1 MKKII
6 NFILFLLIVSSL
18 SFAKDAKTH
27 VYEIDNNGTVK
38 TYKTSC
44 KTVKELLSDLKIKV
58 DDDDIVIP
66 DLDTELKSE
75 GKISIIKVDVKI
87 IEKEVEAPFK
97 TIKKKNKELTHK
109 QSKILIQGVNGK
121 NIVKCKEYYAG
132 DKLIKEEVIH
142 VETIVKPID
151 QVFEEGT
158 KDVFTNDRGDFTA
171 RKAIKM
177 VATAYEAGPRSTGKR
192 PGDKGYGITASG
204 ARAKRGTVAVDPRV
218 IPLGTKLYVKSLT
231 PGVPDY
237 GFAIAQ
243 DTGGAIKGN
252 KIDLFMDTVWEC
264 LQFGRRPVMVY
275 ILKW

>member
-6 NFILFLLIVSSL
+6 NFILFLLIVTSL

-66 DLDTELKSE
+66 DLYTELKSE
-75 GKISIIKVDVKI
+75 GKISIIKVDVKV
-87 IEKEVEAPFK
+87 IEKEIEEPFK

-109 QSKILIQGVNGK
+109 QSRILIQGVNGK
-121 NIVKCKEYYAG
+121 NKVKCKEYYAG

-275 ILKW
+275 ILQ

>member
-44 KTVKELLSDLKIKV
+44 KTVKELLSDLKIKF

-75 GKISIIKVDVKI
+75 GKISIIKVDVKV

-121 NIVKCKEYYAG
+121 NKVKCKEYYAG

-218 IPLGTKLYVKSLT
+218 IPLGTKLYIKSLT

-252 KIDLFMDTVWEC
+252 KIDLFMNTVWEC
-264 LQFGRRPVMVY
+264 MQFGRRPVMVY
-275 ILKW
+275 ILK

>member
-27 VYEIDNNGTVK
+27 VYEIDNNGVVK

-66 DLDTELKSE
+66 NLDTELKSE
-75 GKISIIKVDVKI
+75 GKISIIKVDVKV

-109 QSKILIQGVNGK
+109 QSRILVQGVNGK
-121 NIVKCKEYYAG
+121 NKVKCKEYYAG

-218 IPLGTKLYVKSLT
+218 IPLGTKLYIKSLT

-275 ILKW
+275 ILQ

>member
-6 NFILFLLIVSSL
+6 NFILFLLIVTSL

-75 GKISIIKVDVKI
+75 GKISIIKVDVKV

-121 NIVKCKEYYAG
+121 NKVKCKEYYAG

-142 VETIVKPID
+142 VETLVKPID

-218 IPLGTKLYVKSLT
+218 IPLGTKLYIKSLT

-275 ILKW
+275 ILK

>member
-75 GKISIIKVDVKI
+75 GKISIIKVDVKV

-109 QSKILIQGVNGK
+109 QSKILVQGVNGK
-121 NIVKCKEYYAG
+121 NKVKCKEYYAG

-275 ILKW
+275 ILK

>member
-6 NFILFLLIVSSL
+6 NFILFLLIVTSL

-27 VYEIDNNGTVK
+27 VYEIDNNGVVK

-66 DLDTELKSE
+66 NLDTELKSE
-75 GKISIIKVDVKI
+75 GKISIIKVDVKV

-142 VETIVKPID
+142 VETLVKPID

-218 IPLGTKLYVKSLT
+218 IPLGTKLYIKSLT

-252 KIDLFMDTVWEC
+252 KIDLFMNTVWEC
-264 LQFGRRPVMVY
+264 MQFGRRPVMVY
-275 ILKW
+275 ILK

>member
-6 NFILFLLIVSSL
+6 NFILFLLIVTSL

-27 VYEIDNNGTVK
+27 VYEIDNNRVVK

-121 NIVKCKEYYAG
+121 NKVKCKEYYAG

-151 QVFEEGT
+151 QIFEEGT

-275 ILKW
+275 ILK

>member
-6 NFILFLLIVSSL
+6 NFILFLLIVTSL

-66 DLDTELKSE
+66 NLDTELKNE
-75 GKISIIKVDVKI
+75 GKISIIKVDVKV

-121 NIVKCKEYYAG
+121 NKVKCKEYYAG

-142 VETIVKPID
+142 VETLVKPID

-218 IPLGTKLYVKSLT
+218 IPLGTKLYIKSLT

-275 ILKW
+275 ILQ

>member
-6 NFILFLLIVSSL
+6 NFILFLLIVTSL

-27 VYEIDNNGTVK
+27 VYEIDNNGVVK

-75 GKISIIKVDVKI
+75 GKISIIKVDVKV

-121 NIVKCKEYYAG
+121 NKVKCKEYYAG

-142 VETIVKPID
+142 VETLVKPID

-192 PGDKGYGITASG
+192 SGDKGYGITASG

-218 IPLGTKLYVKSLT
+218 IPLGTKLYIKSLT

-275 ILKW
+275 ILK

>member
-75 GKISIIKVDVKI
+75 GKISIIKVDVKV

-121 NIVKCKEYYAG
+121 NKVKCKEYYAG

-142 VETIVKPID
+142 VETLVKPID

-158 KDVFTNDRGDFTA
+158 KDVFTNNRGDFTA

-275 ILKW
+275 ILQ

>member
-6 NFILFLLIVSSL
+6 NFILFLLIVTSL

-27 VYEIDNNGTVK
+27 VYEIDNNGVVK

-66 DLDTELKSE
+66 DLDTELKIE
-75 GKISIIKVDVKI
+75 GKISIIKVDVKV

-109 QSKILIQGVNGK
+109 QSRILVQGVNGK
-121 NIVKCKEYYAG
+121 NKVKCKEYYAG

-275 ILKW
+275 ILQ

>member
-75 GKISIIKVDVKI
+75 GKISIIKVDVKV

-97 TIKKKNKELTHK
+97 TIKKKNKELSHK
-109 QSKILIQGVNGK
+109 QSKILVQGVNGK
-121 NIVKCKEYYAG
+121 NKVKCKEYYAG

-275 ILKW
+275 ILQ

>member
-6 NFILFLLIVSSL
+6 NFILFLLIVTSL

-75 GKISIIKVDVKI
+75 GKISIIKVDVKV

-121 NIVKCKEYYAG
+121 NKVKCKEYYAG

>member
-75 GKISIIKVDVKI
+75 GKISVIKVDVKV

-97 TIKKKNKELTHK
+97 TIKKKNKELSHK
-109 QSKILIQGVNGK
+109 QSKILVQGVNGRNK
-121 NIVKCKEYYAG
+121 VKCKEYYAG

-142 VETIVKPID
+142 VETLVKPID

-177 VATAYEAGPRSTGKR
+177 MATAYEAGPRSTGKR

-218 IPLGTKLYVKSLT
+218 IPLGTKLYIKSLT

-275 ILKW
+275 ILQ

>member
-6 NFILFLLIVSSL
+6 NFILFLLIVTSL

-27 VYEIDNNGTVK
+27 VYEIDNNGVVK

-75 GKISIIKVDVKI
+75 GKISVIKVDVKV

-109 QSKILIQGVNGK
+109 QSKILVQGVNGK
-121 NIVKCKEYYAG
+121 NKVKCKRYYAG

-142 VETIVKPID
+142 VETLVKPVD
-151 QVFEEGT
+151 QIFEEGT

-252 KIDLFMDTVWEC
+252 KIDLFMNTVWEC
-264 LQFGRRPVMVY
+264 MQFGRRPVMVY
-275 ILKW
+275 ILK

>member
-75 GKISIIKVDVKI
+75 GKISIIKVDVKV

-121 NIVKCKEYYAG
+121 NKVKCKEYYAG

-142 VETIVKPID
+142 VETLVKPID

-218 IPLGTKLYVKSLT
+218 IPLGTKLYIKSLT

-252 KIDLFMDTVWEC
+252 KIDLFMNTVWEC
-264 LQFGRRPVMVY
+264 MQFGRRPVMVY
-275 ILKW
+275 ILK

>member
-6 NFILFLLIVSSL
+6 NFILFLLIVTSL

-27 VYEIDNNGTVK
+27 VYEIDNNGVVK

-75 GKISIIKVDVKI
+75 GKISIIKVDVKV

-121 NIVKCKEYYAG
+121 NKVKCKEYYAG

-142 VETIVKPID
+142 VETLVKPID

-275 ILKW
+275 ILK

>member
-75 GKISIIKVDVKI
+75 GKISIIKVDVKV

-121 NIVKCKEYYAG
+121 NKVKCKEYYAG

-218 IPLGTKLYVKSLT
+218 IPLGTKLYIKSLT

-275 ILKW
+275 ILQ

>member
-44 KTVKELLSDLKIKV
+44 KTVKELLSNLKIKV

-75 GKISIIKVDVKI
+75 GKISIIKVDVKV

-121 NIVKCKEYYAG
+121 NKVKCKEYYAG

-275 ILKW
+275 ILK

>member
-6 NFILFLLIVSSL
+6 NFILFLLIVTSL

-27 VYEIDNNGTVK
+27 VYEIDNNGVVK

-75 GKISIIKVDVKI
+75 GKISIIKVDVKV

-121 NIVKCKEYYAG
+121 NKVKCKEYYAG

-142 VETIVKPID
+142 VETLVKPID

-158 KDVFTNDRGDFTA
+158 KDIFTNDRGDFTA

-218 IPLGTKLYVKSLT
+218 IPLGTKLYIKSLT

-275 ILKW
+275 ILK

>member
-6 NFILFLLIVSSL
+6 NFILFLLIVTSL

-75 GKISIIKVDVKI
+75 GKISIIKVDVKV

-121 NIVKCKEYYAG
+121 NKVKCKEYYAG

-218 IPLGTKLYVKSLT
+218 IPLGTKLYIKSLT

-275 ILKW
+275 ILK

>member
-27 VYEIDNNGTVK
+27 VYEIDNNGVVK

-66 DLDTELKSE
+66 NLDTELKSE
-75 GKISIIKVDVKI
+75 GKISIIKVDVKV

-109 QSKILIQGVNGK
+109 QSRILVQGVNGK
-121 NIVKCKEYYAG
+121 NKVKCKEYYAG

-142 VETIVKPID
+142 VETLVKPID

-204 ARAKRGTVAVDPRV
+204 AKAKRGTVAVDPRV
-218 IPLGTKLYVKSLT
+218 IPLGTKLYIKSLT

-275 ILKW
+275 ILQ

>member
-75 GKISIIKVDVKI
+75 GKISIIKVDVKV

-109 QSKILIQGVNGK
+109 QSKILVQGVNGK
-121 NIVKCKEYYAG
+121 NKVKCKEYYAG

-218 IPLGTKLYVKSLT
+218 IPLGTKLYIKSLT

-275 ILKW
+275 ILQ

>member
-75 GKISIIKVDVKI
+75 GKISVIKVDVKV

-109 QSKILIQGVNGK
+109 QSKILVQGVNGK
-121 NIVKCKEYYAG
+121 NKVKCKEYYAG

-275 ILKW
+275 ILK

>member
-6 NFILFLLIVSSL
+6 NFILFLLIVTSL

-75 GKISIIKVDVKI
+75 GKISIIKVDVKV

-121 NIVKCKEYYAG
+121 NKVKCKEYYAG

-142 VETIVKPID
+142 VETLVKPID

-275 ILKW
+275 ILQ

>member
-75 GKISIIKVDVKI
+75 GKISIIKVDFKV

-121 NIVKCKEYYAG
+121 NKVKCKEYYAG

-142 VETIVKPID
+142 VETLVKPID

-275 ILKW
+275 ILK

>member
-66 DLDTELKSE
+66 ELDTELKSE
-75 GKISIIKVDVKI
+75 GKISIIKVDVKV

-109 QSKILIQGVNGK
+109 QSKILVQGVNGK
-121 NIVKCKEYYAG
+121 NKVKCKEYYAG

-218 IPLGTKLYVKSLT
+218 IPLGTKLYIKSLT

-275 ILKW
+275 ILK

>member
-6 NFILFLLIVSSL
+6 NFILFLLIVTSL

-66 DLDTELKSE
+66 DLKEELKSE
-75 GKISIIKVDVKI
+75 GKISIIKVDVKV

-109 QSKILIQGVNGK
+109 QSKILVQGVNGK
-121 NIVKCKEYYAG
+121 NKVKCKEYYAG

-218 IPLGTKLYVKSLT
+218 IPLGTKLYIKSLT

-275 ILKW
+275 ILQ

>member
-75 GKISIIKVDVKI
+75 GKISIIKVDVKV

-97 TIKKKNKELTHK
+97 TIKKKNKELSHK
-109 QSKILIQGVNGK
+109 QSKILVQGVNGK
-121 NIVKCKEYYAG
+121 NKVKCKEYYAG

-142 VETIVKPID
+142 VETLVKPID

-218 IPLGTKLYVKSLT
+218 IPLGTKLYIKSLT

-275 ILKW
+275 ILK

>member
-75 GKISIIKVDVKI
+75 GKISIIKVDVKV

-121 NIVKCKEYYAG
+121 NKVKCKEYYAG

-142 VETIVKPID
+142 VETLVKPID

-204 ARAKRGTVAVDPRV
+204 ARAKRGTVAVDPHV
-218 IPLGTKLYVKSLT
+218 IPLGTKLYIKSLT

-275 ILKW
+275 ILK

>member
-66 DLDTELKSE
+66 DLDTELKGE
-75 GKISIIKVDVKI
+75 GKISIIKVDVKV

-121 NIVKCKEYYAG
+121 NKVKCKEYYAG

-142 VETIVKPID
+142 VETLVKPID

-218 IPLGTKLYVKSLT
+218 IPLGTKLYIKSLT

-275 ILKW
+275 ILQ

>member
-6 NFILFLLIVSSL
+6 NFILFLLIVTSL

-27 VYEIDNNGTVK
+27 VYEIDNNGVVK

-75 GKISIIKVDVKI
+75 GKISIIKVDVKV

-109 QSKILIQGVNGK
+109 QSRILVQGVNGK
-121 NIVKCKEYYAG
+121 NKVKCKEYYAG

-142 VETIVKPID
+142 VETLVKPID

-275 ILKW
+275 ILK

>member
-27 VYEIDNNGTVK
+27 VYEIDNNGVVK

-75 GKISIIKVDVKI
+75 GKISIIKVDVKV

-121 NIVKCKEYYAG
+121 NKVKCNEYYAG

-218 IPLGTKLYVKSLT
+218 IPLGTKLYIKSLT

-275 ILKW
+275 ILK

>member
-6 NFILFLLIVSSL
+6 NFILFLLIVTSL

-75 GKISIIKVDVKI
+75 GKISIIKVDVKV

-121 NIVKCKEYYAG
+121 NKVKCKEYYAG

-142 VETIVKPID
+142 VETIVKTID

-218 IPLGTKLYVKSLT
+218 IPLGTKLYIKSLT

-275 ILKW
+275 ILK

>member
-6 NFILFLLIVSSL
+6 NFILFLLIVTSL

-75 GKISIIKVDVKI
+75 GKISIIKVDVKV

-97 TIKKKNKELTHK
+97 TIKKKNKELSHK
-109 QSKILIQGVNGK
+109 QSKILVQGVNGK
-121 NIVKCKEYYAG
+121 NKVKCKEYYAG

-142 VETIVKPID
+142 VETLVKPID

-218 IPLGTKLYVKSLT
+218 IPLGTKLYIKSLT

-275 ILKW
+275 ILK

>member
-6 NFILFLLIVSSL
+6 NFILFLLIVTSL

-27 VYEIDNNGTVK
+27 VYEIDNNGVVK

-75 GKISIIKVDVKI
+75 GKISIIKVDVKV

-121 NIVKCKEYYAG
+121 NKVKCKEYYAG

-218 IPLGTKLYVKSLT
+218 IPLGTKLYIKSLT

-275 ILKW
+275 ILK

>member
-6 NFILFLLIVSSL
+6 NFMLFLLIVSSL

-75 GKISIIKVDVKI
+75 GKISIIKVDVKV

-121 NIVKCKEYYAG
+121 NKVKCKEYYAG

-177 VATAYEAGPRSTGKR
+177 VATAYEAGPKSTGKR

-204 ARAKRGTVAVDPRV
+204 TRAKRGTVAVDPRV

-275 ILKW
+275 ILQ

>member
-6 NFILFLLIVSSL
+6 NFILFLLIVTSL

-75 GKISIIKVDVKI
+75 GKISIIKVDVKV

-109 QSKILIQGVNGK
+109 QSKILVQGVNGK
-121 NIVKCKEYYAG
+121 NKVKCKEYYAG

-142 VETIVKPID
+142 VETLVKPID

-218 IPLGTKLYVKSLT
+218 IPLGTKLYIKSLT

-252 KIDLFMDTVWEC
+252 KIDLFMNTVWEC
-264 LQFGRRPVMVY
+264 MQFGRRPVMVY
-275 ILKW
+275 ILK

>member
-6 NFILFLLIVSSL
+6 NFILFLLIVTSL

-75 GKISIIKVDVKI
+75 GKISIIKVDVKV

-97 TIKKKNKELTHK
+97 TVKKKNKELTHK
-109 QSKILIQGVNGK
+109 QSKILVQGVNGK
-121 NIVKCKEYYAG
+121 NKVKCKEYYAG

-142 VETIVKPID
+142 VETLVKPID

-275 ILKW
+275 ILK